1 VKDRLSDQEK
11 AATVPATAKRAA
23 SDPATAGC
31 VPVGGCPLG
40 EWVDREIWT
49 ERMLAALATA
59 SKEGKQSKWFS
70 LIDKVW
76 RDSTLQSAWQQVRAK
91 KGAAG
96 IDRISIARFETQA
109 PKYLG
114 EIAEQ
119 LKTGQYRAEAV
130 RRVEIPK
137 TGGGSRPL
145 GIPTVKDR
153 VVQAAVKRVIE
164 PIFESQFCDTS
175 YGFRPGRG
183 CKDALQA
190 VDGWLKQGYTHVV
203 DADLKSYFD
212 SIPHDRLR
220 SRVAE
225 RISDGRVL
233 ALIDGWLKQ
242 DIVHDLKRWTPT
254 GGTPQGAVLS
264 PLLANLY
271 LHPLDQHMLARGYKM
286 VRYAD
291 DFVVLCQSAHEA
303 QQALAEVQQ
312 WVSDNGLELNMDKT
326 HIGDCLQKGQG
337 FEFLGYRFE
346 AGRRLVRKKSL
357 MKLKDAVRD
366 RTRRTRSASLIDVVA
381 ELNVVLRGWFQYFQ
395 HAVSAIFRTLD
406 GFVRRRLRAL
416 LRKREKRPGRGRC
429 LADSKRWPNA
439 YFAQQGLFTMS
450 TARRRASQ
458 SR

>member
-1 VKDRLSDQEK
+1 
-11 AATVPATAKRAA
+11 
-23 SDPATAGC
+23 
-31 VPVGGCPLG
+31 
-40 EWVDREIWT
+40 
-49 ERMLAALATA
+49 MLAALATA
-59 SKEGKQSKWFS
+59 SKQGKQSKWFS

-76 RDSTLQSAWQQVRAK
+76 RETTLQAAWQQVKSRR
-91 KGAAG
+91 GAGG
-96 IDRISIARFETQA
+96 IDGISIARFEAQA
-109 PKYLG
+109 QKYLG

-130 RRVEIPK
+130 RRVDIPK

-153 VVQAAVKRVIE
+153 VVQAALKRVIE
-164 PIFESQFCDTS
+164 PIFESQFCVTS

-183 CKDALQA
+183 CKDALRA
-190 VDGWLKQGYTHVV
+190 VQGWLRQGYTHVV

-212 SIPHDRLR
+212 SIPHERLKA
-220 SRVAE
+220 RVAE
-225 RISDGRVL
+225 RISDGSVL

-242 DIVHDLKRWTPT
+242 DIVQELKRWTPT

-264 PLLANLY
+264 PLLANIY
-271 LHPLDQHMLARGYKM
+271 LHALDQHLLSRGYKM

-312 WVSDNGLELNMDKT
+312 WVSENGLELNLDKT

-357 MKLKDAVRD
+357 VKLKDAIRQ
-366 RTRRTRSASLIDVVA
+366 RTGRTRSGKISNIVA
-381 ELNVVLRGWFQYFQ
+381 ELSQVLRGWYAYFR
-395 HAVSAIFRTLD
+395 HACVPTFGSLD
-406 GFVRRRLRAL
+406 SFVRRRLRAI
-416 LRKREKRPGRGRC
+416 LRRRDKRSGQGHC
-429 LADSKRWPNA
+429 LADHRRWPNA
-439 YFAQQGLFTMS
+439 FFAQLGLFTMA
-450 TARRRASQ
+450 TARQVASQ
-458 SR
+458 PR

>member
-1 VKDRLSDQEK
+1 MKDGLNEQQ
-11 AATVPATAKRAA
+11 AAAPVPTTARRAA
-23 SDPATAGC
+23 SNPAAAGC
-31 VPVGGCPLG
+31 EPVEESRAW
-40 EWVDREIWT
+40 EWVDRDIWT
-49 ERMLAALATA
+49 DRMLAALATA
-59 SKEGKQSKWFS
+59 SSKGKESKWFS

-76 RDSTLQSAWQQVRAK
+76 RDATLHSAWEQVRRRR
-91 KGAAG
+91 GAAG
-96 IDRISIARFETQA
+96 IDGVSIARFEANA

-114 EIAEQ
+114 EVAQQ
-119 LKTGQYRAEAV
+119 LKTGQYHAQAV

-137 TGGGSRPL
+137 AGGGRRPL

-175 YGFRPGRG
+175 FGFRPGKG
-183 CKDALQA
+183 CKDALRA
-190 VDGWLKQGYTHVV
+190 VNGWLKQGYTHVV

-212 SIPHDRLR
+212 SIPHARLLA
-220 SRVAE
+220 RVAE
-225 RISDGRVL
+225 HISDGRVL

-242 DIVHDLKRWTPT
+242 DIVQELKRWTPT

-264 PLLANLY
+264 PLLANIY
-271 LHPLDQHMLARGYKM
+271 LHPLDQHMLSRGYKM

-312 WVSDNGLELNMDKT
+312 WVQGNGLELNLDKT
-326 HIGDCLQKGQG
+326 HTGDCLQKGQG

-346 AGRRLVRKKSL
+346 AGHRLVRKKSVT
-357 MKLKDAVRD
+357 KLKDAIRS
-366 RTRRTRSASLIDVVA
+366 RTGRTRSASLDAIVA
-381 ELNVVLRGWFQYFQ
+381 ELNAVLRGWYQYFQ
-395 HAVSAIFRTLD
+395 HAVHGVFAPLD
-406 GFVRRRLRAL
+406 GFVRRRLRSM
-416 LRKREKRPGRGRC
+416 LRKREKRPGAGRC
-429 LADSKRWPNA
+429 QADTKRWPNA

-450 TARRRASQ
+450 TVRRAASQ

>member
-1 VKDRLSDQEK
+1 M
-11 AATVPATAKRAA
+11 
-23 SDPATAGC
+23 
-31 VPVGGCPLG
+31 G
-40 EWVDREIWT
+40 ESHVWDWVDRDIWT

-59 SKEGKQSKWFS
+59 SRQGKETKWFS

-76 RDSTLQSAWQQVRAK
+76 RDTTLQTAWKQVKSRR
-91 KGAAG
+91 GAAG
-96 IDRISIARFETQA
+96 IDGTSIARFEAQA
-109 PKYLG
+109 AKYLG

-137 TGGGSRPL
+137 AGGGSRPL

-164 PIFESQFCDTS
+164 PIFESRFCDTS

-183 CKDALQA
+183 CKDALRA

-212 SIPHDRLR
+212 SIPHERLR
-220 SRVAE
+220 ARVAE
-225 RISDGRVL
+225 RISDGPVL

-242 DIVHDLKRWTPT
+242 DIVHELKRWTPT

-264 PLLANLY
+264 PLLANIY

-303 QQALAEVQQ
+303 QQALAEVQGWMQ
-312 WVSDNGLELNMDKT
+312 DNGLELNMDKT
-326 HIGDCLQKGQG
+326 HVGDCLQKGQG

-357 MKLKDAVRD
+357 TKIKDAIRH
-366 RTRRTRSASLIDVVA
+366 RSGRTRSASLAD
-381 ELNVVLRGWFQYFQ
+381 
-395 HAVSAIFRTLD
+395 H
-406 GFVRRRLRAL
+406 
-416 LRKREKRPGRGRC
+416 RGRAECGAQGLVSVLPACRERC
-429 LADSKRWPNA
+429 LRNVGRLCAAAPAGDAAQTRKATRSGALPSDTRRWPNA
-439 YFAQQGLFTMS
+439 YFARLGLFTMS
-450 TARRRASQ
+450 TARRAASQ

>member
-1 VKDRLSDQEK
+1 VQESH
-11 AATVPATAKRAA
+11 RAW
-23 SDPATAGC
+23 
-31 VPVGGCPLG
+31 
-40 EWVDREIWT
+40 EWVDRDIWT

-59 SKEGKQSKWFS
+59 SKEGKEAKWFS

-76 RDSTLQSAWQQVRAK
+76 RDSTLQAAWQQVRSRR
-91 KGAAG
+91 GAAG
-96 IDRISIARFETQA
+96 IDRVSIARFEAQA
-109 PKYLG
+109 AKYLG

-119 LKTGQYRAEAV
+119 LKTGQYRAQAV

-137 TGGGSRPL
+137 AGGGSRPL

-164 PIFESQFCDTS
+164 PIFESRFCETS

-183 CKDALQA
+183 CKDALRA
-190 VDGWLKQGYTHVV
+190 VDKLLRQGYTHVV

-212 SIPHDRLR
+212 SIPHERLKA
-220 SRVAE
+220 RVAA

-233 ALIDGWLKQ
+233 ALVDGWLQQ

-264 PLLANLY
+264 PLLANIY
-271 LHPLDQHMLARGYKM
+271 LHPLDQHMMARGYKM

-291 DFVVLCQSAHEA
+291 DFVILCQSAHEA
-303 QQALAEVQQ
+303 QQALGEVQQ
-312 WVSDNGLELNMDKT
+312 WVSDNALELNMDKT
-326 HIGDCLQKGQG
+326 HVGDCLQKGQG

-357 MKLKDAVRD
+357 MKLKDAIRQ
-366 RTRRTRSASLIDVVA
+366 RTGRTRSGTLRDIVVEINA
-381 ELNVVLRGWFQYFQ
+381 VLRGWYGYFK
-395 HAVSAIFRTLD
+395 HVIATTFGSID

-416 LRKREKRPGRGRC
+416 LRRRDKRPGQGQC
-429 LADSKRWPNA
+429 HADHRRWPTA
-439 YFAQQGLFTMS
+439 YFAHLGLFTMS
-450 TARRRASQ
+450 TARSAASQ

>member
-1 VKDRLSDQEK
+1 
-11 AATVPATAKRAA
+11 
-23 SDPATAGC
+23 
-31 VPVGGCPLG
+31 
-40 EWVDREIWT
+40 
-49 ERMLAALATA
+49 MLAALATA
-59 SKEGKQSKWFS
+59 SKQGKEIKWFS

-76 RDSTLQSAWQQVRAK
+76 RDSTLHSAWQQVRARR
-91 KGAAG
+91 GAAG
-96 IDRISIARFETQA
+96 IDRISIARFEAQA

-114 EIAEQ
+114 EVAEQ

-137 TGGGSRPL
+137 SGGGSRPL

-164 PIFESQFCDTS
+164 PIFESRFCDTS

-183 CKDALQA
+183 CKDALRA
-190 VDGWLKQGYTHVV
+190 VDGWLRQGYTHVV

-212 SIPHDRLR
+212 SIPHERLR
-220 SRVAE
+220 TRVAE
-225 RISDGRVL
+225 RISDGPVL

-242 DIVHDLKRWTPT
+242 DIVQELKRWTPT

-264 PLLANLY
+264 PLLANIY

-303 QQALAEVQQ
+303 QQALAEVHS
-312 WVSDNGLELNMDKT
+312 WVNDNGLELNMDKT
-326 HIGDCLQKGQG
+326 HVGDCLQKGQG

-346 AGRRLVRKKSL
+346 AGQRLVRKKSL
-357 MKLKDAVRD
+357 MKLKDAIRD
-366 RTRRTRSASLIDVVA
+366 RTRRLRSGTIQQVVVA
-381 ELNVVLRGWFQYFQ
+381 LNAVLRGWYNYFR
-395 HAVSAIFRTLD
+395 HAPLPTFRPLD
-406 GFVRRRLRAL
+406 EMVRRRLRTL
-416 LRKREKRPGRGRC
+416 LRRRDKRRGQGLC
-429 LADSKRWPNA
+429 PADHQRWPVA
-439 YFAQQGLFTMS
+439 YFAQLGLFTMS
-450 TARRRASQ
+450 TARRAASQ

>member
-1 VKDRLSDQEK
+1 MSDRQHLG
-11 AATVPATAKRAA
+11 AAVSATTKQAPLNPAPAGHEPEGESHRAW
-23 SDPATAGC
+23 
-31 VPVGGCPLG
+31 

-59 SKEGKQSKWFS
+59 SKQGKQSKWFS

-76 RDSTLQSAWQQVRAK
+76 RDTTLQAAWQQVKSR

-96 IDRISIARFETQA
+96 IDGTSIARFEAQA

-114 EIAEQ
+114 EIAVQ
-119 LKTGQYRAEAV
+119 LTTGQYRAQAV
-130 RRVEIPK
+130 RRVEIDK
-137 TGGGSRPL
+137 TGGGSRAL

-153 VVQAAVKRVIE
+153 VVQAALKRVIE
-164 PIFESQFCDTS
+164 PIFESQFCDAS

-183 CKDALQA
+183 CKDALRA
-190 VDGWLKQGYTHVV
+190 VDGLLRQGYTHVV

-212 SIPHDRLR
+212 SIPHERLLA
-220 SRVAE
+220 RVAE

-233 ALIDGWLKQ
+233 ALIEGWLKQ

-264 PLLANLY
+264 PLLANIY
-271 LHPLDQHMLARGYKM
+271 LHALDEHLLARGWQM

-303 QQALAEVQQ
+303 REALADIQS
-312 WVSDNGLELNMDKT
+312 WVRANGLELNMDKT

-346 AGRRLVRKKSL
+346 AGRRMVRKKSL
-357 MKLKDAVRD
+357 QKLKDAIRQ
-366 RTRRTRSASLIDVVA
+366 RTSRTSGLSLFDMVA
-381 ELNVVLRGWFQYFQ
+381 ALNRVLRGWYAYFK
-395 HAVSAIFRTLD
+395 HAIAPTFAPID

-416 LRKREKRPGRGRC
+416 LRKRAKRPGQGRC
-429 LADSKRWPNA
+429 HADHRRWPNA
-439 YFAQQGLFTMS
+439 YFANLGLFTTA
-450 TARRRASQ
+450 TARRAASQ
-458 SR
+458 PR

>member
-1 VKDRLSDQEK
+1 
-11 AATVPATAKRAA
+11 
-23 SDPATAGC
+23 
-31 VPVGGCPLG
+31 
-40 EWVDREIWT
+40 
-49 ERMLAALATA
+49 MLAALATA
-59 SKEGKQSKWFS
+59 SRQGKETKWFS

-76 RDSTLQSAWQQVRAK
+76 RDTTLQTAWKQVKSRR
-91 KGAAG
+91 GAAG
-96 IDRISIARFETQA
+96 IDGTSIARFEAQA
-109 PKYLG
+109 AKYLG

-137 TGGGSRPL
+137 AGGGSRPL

-164 PIFESQFCDTS
+164 PIFESRFCDTS

-183 CKDALQA
+183 CKDALRA

-212 SIPHDRLR
+212 SIPHERLR
-220 SRVAE
+220 ARVAE
-225 RISDGRVL
+225 RISDGPVL

-242 DIVHDLKRWTPT
+242 DIVHELKRWTPT

-264 PLLANLY
+264 PLLANIY

-303 QQALAEVQQ
+303 QQALAEVQGWMQ
-312 WVSDNGLELNMDKT
+312 GNGLELNMDKT
-326 HIGDCLQKGQG
+326 HVGDCLQKGQG

-357 MKLKDAVRD
+357 TKIKDAIRH
-366 RTRRTRSASLIDVVA
+366 RSGRTRSASLADIVA
-381 ELNVVLRGWFQYFQ
+381 ELNVVLRGWYQYFQ
-395 HAVSAIFRTLD
+395 HAVSAIFGMLD
-406 GFVRRRLRAL
+406 GFVRRRLRAM
-416 LRKREKRPGRGRC
+416 LRKREKRPGAGRC
-429 LADSKRWPNA
+429 HADTRRWPNA
-439 YFAQQGLFTMS
+439 YFAQLGLFTMS
-450 TARRRASQ
+450 TARRAASQ

>member
-1 VKDRLSDQEK
+1 MGESRRVW
-11 AATVPATAKRAA
+11 
-23 SDPATAGC
+23 
-31 VPVGGCPLG
+31 

-49 ERMLAALATA
+49 ERMLAALVTA
-59 SKEGKQSKWFS
+59 SKDGKESKWFS

-76 RDSTLQSAWQQVRAK
+76 RDSTLGSAWKQVRTRR
-91 KGAAG
+91 GAAG
-96 IDRISIARFETQA
+96 IDRVSIARFEANA

-119 LKTGQYRAEAV
+119 LKTGQYRAQAV

-137 TGGGSRPL
+137 AGGGSRPL

-164 PIFESQFCDTS
+164 PIFESRFCDTS

-183 CKDALQA
+183 CKDALRA
-190 VDGWLKQGYTHVV
+190 VDKLLREGHTHVV

-212 SIPHDRLR
+212 SIPHERLKA
-220 SRVAE
+220 RVAE

-233 ALIDGWLKQ
+233 ALIDGWLQQ
-242 DIVHDLKRWTPT
+242 DIVHELKRWTPT
-254 GGTPQGAVLS
+254 SGTPQGAVLS
-264 PLLANLY
+264 PLLANIY

-291 DFVVLCQSAHEA
+291 DFVILCHSAHEA

-312 WVSDNGLELNMDKT
+312 WVSDNALELNMDKT
-326 HIGDCLQKGQG
+326 QVGDCLQKGQG

-357 MKLKDAVRD
+357 MKLKDAIRQ
-366 RTRRTRSASLIDVVA
+366 RTGRTRSGALIDVVN
-381 ELNVVLRGWFQYFQ
+381 ELNRVLRGWYAYFR
-395 HAVSAIFRTLD
+395 HAIATTFDSVD

-416 LRKREKRPGRGRC
+416 LRRRDKRPGQGQC
-429 LADSKRWPNA
+429 HADHRRWPNA
-439 YFAQQGLFTMS
+439 YFAQLGLFTMA
-450 TARRRASQ
+450 TARQAASQ